1 MNRRKKFLTGA
12 NWSIFVVLIIS
23 LFVIVN
29 YLSIRHF
36 KTFDMTFS
44 KEFSL
49 SEQTKK
55 FLKNLKDEIEIYV
68 LLPVGDENYE
78 RVEKLLNSFKSESTK
93 IKVEFLDPEKD
104 RDKYEIVL
112 KKYSVT
118 TPNAV
123 VFANKER
130 SKWVEKDQFVEYD
143 FSNYQF
149 DGSATVKSFKGEGAF
164 LNAMYEVVDPRKPKI
179 YFTIGHGERRD
190 FEENNRGIY
199 LFKERLSKE
208 GAVTEEL
215 QTIGLSEIPK
225 DASLVVV
232 AGPQKPFT
240 KQEEEILER
249 YFERGGAIFLF
260 LDPVI
265 EEGKEIKFGKTGLE
279 EMCQRLGIEL
289 LDGLI
294 VDPQAALLAGRAQTF
309 FGVNYSHH
317 FITSDLEKNKY
328 PILFILARPLKII
341 EPVNKDYK
349 SETLISTS
357 PAAWAETNLNNLKDV
372 KKDEKD
378 PQGIL
383 TLAAVTSS
391 QGNNKSRMVV
401 VGDTDVISEGAF
413 LSQLGGNSIFALNCV
428 HYLVQQEERISIP
441 PKEVNRKSIILTST
455 QLVTNFVILV
465 ILFPFFIA
473 LLGIFVYFSRRR

>member
-1 MNRRKKFLTGA
+1 MNRKKEILKGT
-12 NWSIFVVLIIS
+12 NWSIFIILCIS

-44 KEFSL
+44 GEFSL

-55 FLKNLKDEIEIYV
+55 FLKNLKEEIEIYV
-68 LLPVGDENYE
+68 LLPVGDESYE
-78 RVEKLLNSFKSESTK
+78 RVERLLNSFKSESPK

-104 RDKYEIVL
+104 REKYEMVL

-149 DGSATVKSFKGEGAF
+149 DGMAKVKSFKGEGSF

-190 FEENNRGIY
+190 FEENNKGIY

-215 QTIGLSEIPK
+215 QTIGLAEIPE
-225 DASLVVV
+225 DASLVIV
-232 AGPQKPFT
+232 AGPQMPFT

-249 YFERGGAIFLF
+249 YFERGGALFLF

-265 EEGKEIKFGKTGLE
+265 EEGKEMKFGKTGLE
-279 EMCQRLGIEL
+279 EMCERFGVEL

-294 VDPQAALLAGRAQTF
+294 VDPEASLLAGRAQTF

-317 FITSDLEKNKY
+317 SITSDLEKNKY
-328 PILFILARPLKII
+328 PILFILARPLKVVDA
-341 EPVNKDYK
+341 VNKDYK

-357 PAAWAETNLNNLKDV
+357 SAAWGETNLSNLKDV

-378 PQGIL
+378 HQGVL
-383 TLAAVTSS
+383 TLSAVVSS
-391 QGNNKSRMVV
+391 KGKNKSRMVV
-401 VGDTDVISEGAF
+401 VGDSDVISEGAF

-428 HYLVQQEERISIP
+428 HYLVEQEERISIP
-441 PKEVNRKSIILTST
+441 PKEVSRQSIVLTST
-455 QLVTNFVILV
+455 QLITNFVILV
-465 ILFPFFIA
+465 VLFPFIIA
-473 LLGIFVYFSRRR
+473 VFGVFVYFVRRR